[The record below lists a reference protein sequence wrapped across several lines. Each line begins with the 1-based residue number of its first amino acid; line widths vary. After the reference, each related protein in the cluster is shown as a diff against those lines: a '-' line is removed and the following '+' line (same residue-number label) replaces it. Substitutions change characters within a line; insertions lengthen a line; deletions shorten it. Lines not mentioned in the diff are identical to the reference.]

1 MKGTDLLMED
11 LSALDV
17 TVIPKPVNGSQELRQ
32 TYTYTVMGTDTD
44 YQDRLQMNALFSM
57 LQEAASCNATEHGW
71 GFEKLDGEDYCWIL
85 LRMSVRMQRL
95 PSWREKV
102 HVDTWSRGADKLY
115 FHRDFII
122 MDENKNRIG
131 AATSIW
137 ILADRISHRPV
148 RPDHVFS
155 LEKTQFDPVGV
166 LPFEPPK
173 LRTTYSAE
181 EMASGEYASQT
192 LVKYA
197 DFSEIDR
204 NLHVNNTR
212 YVAWS
217 IDAAHRQSLEQGDIF
232 GIDICYHAEIKFGE
246 KVHLFIRE
254 DDPRVSIDG
263 FCESTKKTAFSCC
276 LFRAVDPDSIATI
289 SEG

>member
-1 MKGTDLLMED
+1 MSSQNAAVPSDGI
-11 LSALDV
+11 S
-17 TVIPKPVNGSQELRQ
+17 GSQELRK
-32 TYTYTVMGTDTD
+32 TYSYTVLGTDTD
-44 YQDRLQMNALFSM
+44 YRDRLQMNALFSM
-57 LQEAASCNATEHGW
+57 LQESASCNATEHGW

-85 LRMSVRMQRL
+85 LRMSVRMNRL
-95 PSWREKV
+95 PSWRESIQ
-102 HVDTWSRGADKLY
+102 VDTWSRGADKLY
-115 FHRDFII
+115 FHRDFLIK
-122 MDENKNRIG
+122 DESGDAIG
-131 AATSIW
+131 TATSIW

-155 LEKTQFDPVGV
+155 VEKTRFQAESV

-173 LRTTYSAE
+173 LKTTYSVDK
-181 EMASGEYASQT
+181 MASGEYSSQT
-192 LVKYA
+192 IVKYA

-217 IDAAHRQSLEQGDIF
+217 IDAAHRQSLEQGDIL
-232 GIDICYHAEIKFGE
+232 GIDICYHSEIRFGE

-254 DDPRVSIDG
+254 EVQRVAIDG

-276 LFRAVDPDSIATI
+276 LYRAGNQEMLVSDS
-289 SEG
+289 